1 MISRSIC
8 IDITKQTK
16 IIIIKKRSNEMI
28 KNNIS
33 QLLETEMERK
43 DFLKLVGFGVVAATG
58 VTQILKAMTQ
68 QAAPRKV
75 TSNAQGYGGSLYGG
89 MAKK

>member
-1 MISRSIC
+1 
-8 IDITKQTK
+8 
-16 IIIIKKRSNEMI
+16 MI

-58 VTQILKAMTQ
+58 ITQVLKAVTQ
-68 QAAPRKV
+68 QAPNRQV
-75 TSNAQGYGGSLYGG
+75 STSPQGYGGSAYGG
-89 MAKK
+89 GLKK

>member
-1 MISRSIC
+1 
-8 IDITKQTK
+8 
-16 IIIIKKRSNEMI
+16 MI
-28 KNNIS
+28 KNNIA

-58 VTQILKAMTQ
+58 ITQVLKAMTQ
-68 QAAPRKV
+68 PSQPRQ

-89 MAKK
+89 AAKK